1 MLPLTTLEKNIRENL
16 KHNVTV
22 GLWDGGLFG
31 AALGFASFGTI
42 LPLFVASMTT
52 SAILIGLVPA
62 IHSVGWQL
70 PQLFTASYVSR
81 LRRYK
86 RNVIMKTIHERV
98 PFLGFAIVALLLP
111 TIGLQAGLI
120 ITFILLTWQGLGGG
134 FTANSWTSMIS
145 KIIPPE
151 TRGTF
156 FGFQAGI
163 ANLFISGS
171 AVGAGYLLDYL
182 DSPIDFAVCFF
193 IASIFFTLSWFA
205 LALTREPEDTEKI
218 IPEEKTHF
226 WDDSKN
232 ILRKDPNFNW
242 FLAARFLSQFAT
254 MGFSFYIIYALRRF
268 NMDAVT
274 AGFLTATLTISQTI
288 ANVGMGWLGD
298 RMGHRAMLIIGAIAA
313 LLSSI
318 LAWLAHIHR
327 MVLSHLSSCGPR
339 QRFHLDNRHD
349 NDSGLRHGSRTSA
362 LHWSLT
368 NTHRARHH
376 HRSPARRL
384 DRGLSRFHS
393 NIFNFNHSLHCDDR
407 HSYIFSKRSTHTQT
421 IDHGQRQ
428 SMVSGKSIKII
439 VNRNQPARLNEDADY
454 PISCMPSI
462 TGLSCHRMIY
472 F

>member
-1 MLPLTTLEKNIRENL
+1 MLSLTKLEKEVRENL

-22 GLWDGGLFG
+22 GFWDGGLFG
-31 AALGFASFGTI
+31 VALGFASFSTV

-52 SAILIGLVPA
+52 SALLIGLVPA

-81 LRRYK
+81 LRKYK
-86 RNVIMKTIHERV
+86 RNVLMTTIHERV

-111 TIGLQAGLI
+111 TIGPHAGLI
-120 ITFILLTWQGLGGG
+120 ITFMLLTWQGLGGG

-171 AVGAGYLLDYL
+171 AVTAGYLLAYL

-205 LALTREPEDTEKI
+205 LSMTYEPEDTEKI

-226 WDDSKN
+226 WDDSKK
-232 ILRKDPNFNW
+232 ILSRDINFNW
-242 FLAARFLSQFAT
+242 FLSVRFLSQFAT

-268 NMDAVT
+268 HMDAIT

-288 ANVGMGWLGD
+288 ANAGMGWLGD
-298 RMGHRAMLIIGAIAA
+298 RWGHRSMLIIGAISA
-313 LLSSI
+313 LLSAV
-318 LAWLAHIHR
+318 LAWLATSIYWFYPIFLLTGLANVSIWTIGMAMTVDFGTEAER
-327 MVLSHLSSCGPR
+327 PLYIGLSQTLTAPATILAPLLGGWIVDKAGFIPTFSISIVLSIIMISILVFMVKDPRTHVYNSS
-339 QRFHLDNRHD
+339 
-349 NDSGLRHGSRTSA
+349 A
-362 LHWSLT
+362 
-368 NTHRARHH
+368 
-376 HRSPARRL
+376 
-384 DRGLSRFHS
+384 
-393 NIFNFNHSLHCDDR
+393 
-407 HSYIFSKRSTHTQT
+407 
-421 IDHGQRQ
+421 
-428 SMVSGKSIKII
+428 II
-439 VNRNQPARLNEDADY
+439 VD
-454 PISCMPSI
+454 
-462 TGLSCHRMIY
+462 
-472 F
+472 

>member
-1 MLPLTTLEKNIRENL
+1 MLPLTTMEKNIRENL

-22 GLWDGGLFG
+22 GFWDGGLFG

-52 SAILIGLVPA
+52 SALLIGLVPA

-86 RNVIMKTIHERV
+86 QNVLMLTIHERI

-120 ITFILLTWQGLGGG
+120 VTFLLLTWQGLGGG

-145 KIIPPE
+145 KIIPSE
-151 TRGTF
+151 SRGTF

-171 AVGAGYLLDYL
+171 AVIAGYLLDYL
-182 DSPIDFAVCFF
+182 DSPLDFAVCFF

-205 LALTREPEDTEKI
+205 LALTHEPEDTEKI

-226 WDDSKN
+226 WDDSKK

-242 FLAARFLSQFAT
+242 FLTVRFLSQFAT

-268 NMDAVT
+268 NMDAIT
-274 AGFLTATLTISQTI
+274 AGFLTATLTIAQTI
-288 ANVGMGWLGD
+288 ANAGMGWFGD
-298 RMGHRAMLIIGAIAA
+298 KWGHRSMLIIGAVAA

-318 LAWLAHIHR
+318 LAWLATSILWFYPIFLLAGLANVSIWTIGMAMTVDYGTEAER
-327 MVLSHLSSCGPR
+327 PIYIGLSQTLTAPATIIAPLLGGWIVDSAGFIPTFSISIVLSIVMIGILIFLVKDPR
-339 QRFHLDNRHD
+339 
-349 NDSGLRHGSRTSA
+349 
-362 LHWSLT
+362 
-368 NTHRARHH
+368 THR
-376 HRSPARRL
+376 L
-384 DRGLSRFHS
+384 
-393 NIFNFNHSLHCDDR
+393 
-407 HSYIFSKRSTHTQT
+407 
-421 IDHGQRQ
+421 
-428 SMVSGKSIKII
+428 
-439 VNRNQPARLNEDADY
+439 
-454 PISCMPSI
+454 
-462 TGLSCHRMIY
+462 
-472 F
+472 